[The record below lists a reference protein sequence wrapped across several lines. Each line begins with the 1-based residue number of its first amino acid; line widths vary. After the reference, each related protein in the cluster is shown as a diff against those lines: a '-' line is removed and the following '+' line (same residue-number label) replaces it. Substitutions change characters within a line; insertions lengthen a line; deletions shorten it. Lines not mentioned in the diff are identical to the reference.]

1 MNPLI
6 TVVVPTYRQPARLR
20 NCLLALAQQKLTLS
34 QFEVIV
40 VDRANDRATV
50 AVVGEVSQ
58 QTGLV
63 ARYVSQPQKIGLA
76 AAFNRGWRIAGGLF
90 VAFTHDD
97 CMPQPLWL
105 TTALPLFHKGAQA
118 VVGRVQ
124 YKFPTKPLTGT
135 VMANLFCRRA
145 LLEQVSGFDESID
158 KKRSEQVDWLD
169 KLAQI
174 GISVTACSDAV
185 VTHVSLNEYTWINL
199 LRITLYRLFSTNNQL
214 LTKR

>member
-20 NCLLALAQQKLTLS
+20 NCLLALALQKLTLS
-34 QFEVIV
+34 QFEVVV
-40 VDRANDRATV
+40 VDRANDQATI
-50 AVVGEVSQ
+50 AVVDEVSR
-58 QTGLV
+58 QTGLMV
-63 ARYVSQPQKIGLA
+63 RYVSQLQEIGLA
-76 AAFNRGWRIAGGLF
+76 AAFNRGWRVAGSLF

-97 CMPQPLWL
+97 CLPQPLWL

-118 VVGRVQ
+118 VAGRVQ

-158 KKRSEQVDWLD
+158 QKRPEQVDWLD

-174 GISVTACSDAV
+174 GVSITACSDAV
-185 VTHVSLNEYTWINL
+185 VTHISITEYTWVNL
-199 LRITLYRLFSTNNQL
+199 LRVTLYRLFSTDNQL
-214 LTKR
+214 FTKR